1 LGELNLDKKQEI
13 IKAAYELFCEKGYH
27 LSLSEIANAVGI
39 KTPSLYS
46 HFSNKDEILDL
57 MIQEEIYQYYR
68 FLEEKIIEIEPMNIK
83 DAMKNLFIFFIDYF
97 SEYKRL
103 RFWRTIPLLPNEQLR
118 NTSSNLIKEKDK
130 KYKQQLLAYF
140 MKGVYEGEI
149 NPDVT
154 ESTLHLYLC
163 MIQGVLDAMLLYP
176 NDFEDNILPEE
187 VFEAYWE
194 GISAKRVIN

>member
-1 LGELNLDKKQEI
+1 MDKKQEI
-13 IKAAYELFCEKGYH
+13 IEAAFELFCEKGYH

-46 HFSNKDEILDL
+46 HFKSKDEILEQ
-57 MIQEEIYQYYR
+57 MIHEEIYRYYQL
-68 FLEEKIIEIEPMNIK
+68 LEEKIKEIKPMKIK
-83 DAMKNLFIFFIDYF
+83 DVMKNLFLFFLDYF

-103 RFWRTIPLLPNEQLR
+103 RFWRTIPLIPNDQLR
-118 NTSSNLIKEKDK
+118 NTSSRLIKDKDN
-130 KYKQQLLAYF
+130 KYKQQLRAYF
-140 MKGVYEGEI
+140 MKGVSDGDL

-176 NDFEDNILPEE
+176 NDYKNNIFALD

-194 GISAKRVIN
+194 GISAKEPIKQNN

>member
-1 LGELNLDKKQEI
+1 MDKKQEI

-46 HFSNKDEILDL
+46 HFSNKDEILEL
-57 MIQEEIYQYYR
+57 MIHEEIYQYYR
-68 FLEEKIIEIEPMNIK
+68 FLEEKIIEIESMNIK

-118 NTSSNLIKEKDK
+118 NTSSILIKEKDK
-130 KYKQQLLAYF
+130 KYKQQLLSYF
-140 MKGVYEGEI
+140 MKGVYDREI
-149 NPDVT
+149 KPDIT

-176 NDFEDNILPEE
+176 NDFKDNILPEE

-194 GISAKRVIN
+194 GISAKGPMN

>member
-1 LGELNLDKKQEI
+1 MDKKQEI

-46 HFSNKDEILDL
+46 HFSNKDEILEL
-57 MIQEEIYQYYR
+57 MIHEEIYQYYR
-68 FLEEKIIEIEPMNIK
+68 FLEEKIIEIESMNIK

-118 NTSSNLIKEKDK
+118 NTSSDLIKEKDK
-130 KYKQQLLAYF
+130 KYKQQLLSYF
-140 MKGVYEGEI
+140 MKGVYDREI
-149 NPDVT
+149 KPDIT

-176 NDFEDNILPEE
+176 NDFKDNILPEE

-194 GISAKRVIN
+194 GISAKGPMN